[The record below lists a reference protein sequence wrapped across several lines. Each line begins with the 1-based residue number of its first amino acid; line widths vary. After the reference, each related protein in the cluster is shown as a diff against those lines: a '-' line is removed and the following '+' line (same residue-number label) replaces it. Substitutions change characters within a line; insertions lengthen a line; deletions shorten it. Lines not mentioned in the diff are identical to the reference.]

1 MTPKSA
7 SPTSADQRAAV
18 FKALGEP
25 TRLRIVDFLR
35 KRGGEATGTEVAEHV
50 GISLPLLCH
59 HTAALIDARIL
70 TKRRE
75 GQTKYFLLDREAL
88 AAAIRNLGA

>member
-1 MTPKSA
+1 MTAKSL
-7 SPTSADQRAAV
+7 SPASADQRAAV

-50 GISLPLLCH
+50 GISLALLCH
-59 HTAALIDARIL
+59 HTAALIDAGL
-70 TKRRE
+70 VTKRRE
-75 GQTKYFLLDREAL
+75 GQTKYFLLDRQAL
-88 AAAIRNLGA
+88 AGAVRNLGA

>member
-1 MTPKSA
+1 MTPKSV

-35 KRGGEATGTEVAEHV
+35 KHGGEATGTEVAKHA
-50 GISLPLLCH
+50 GISLALLCH
-59 HTAALIDARIL
+59 HADVLVDAGL
-70 TKRRE
+70 VTKRKE
-75 GQTKYFLLDREAL
+75 GQTSYWTLHREAL
-88 AAAIRNLGA
+88 AAAVRNLGA

>member
-1 MTPKSA
+1 MAPQSA
-7 SPTSADQRAAV
+7 SPASADQCAAV

-35 KRGGEATGTEVAEHV
+35 KRHGEATGTEIADHV
-50 GISLPLLCH
+50 GISLALLCH
-59 HTAALIDARIL
+59 HTAALIDAGIV

-75 GQTKYFLLDREAL
+75 GQTKYFILDREAV

>member
-7 SPTSADQRAAV
+7 SPASAAQRAAV

-35 KRGGEATGTEVAEHV
+35 KHGGEATGTEVAGQV
-50 GISLPLLCH
+50 GISLALLCH
-59 HTAALIDARIL
+59 HAVILIDAGIV

-75 GQTKYFLLDREAL
+75 GQTKYFLLDRQAL
-88 AAAIRNLGA
+88 AATVRNLGA